1 MQHKNL
7 CKRICA
13 KILTS
18 YIAPNTSVEKVVNKI
33 QLINSSRLSFHKDV
47 ADARAELNILRKF
60 SNASLPVGIEQLLL
74 DAEQLVVKDK
84 AAAKEVENAIAAL
97 SPKTSTAQ
105 DVQAVKTSFEAL
117 TPVQQQLVP
126 NVWTLVDFVQGKH
139 TLPTKDNI
147 PKNLIYQIQQLFLGK
162 QLQ

>member
-97 SPKTSTAQ
+97 SPKR
-105 DVQAVKTSFEAL
+105 L
-117 TPVQQQLVP
+117 QLRMCR
-126 NVWTLVDFVQGKH
+126 QSKH
-139 TLPTKDNI
+139 LLKH
-147 PKNLIYQIQQLFLGK
+147 
-162 QLQ
+162 

>member
-1 MQHKNL
+1 M
-7 CKRICA
+7 
-13 KILTS
+13 
-18 YIAPNTSVEKVVNKI
+18 
-33 QLINSSRLSFHKDV
+33 INSSRLSFHKDV

-117 TPVQQQLVP
+117 TPVQQQLVQ
-126 NVWTLVDFVQGKH
+126 TFGL
-139 TLPTKDNI
+139 
-147 PKNLIYQIQQLFLGK
+147 
-162 QLQ
+162 